1 MDPETRWRH
10 QMETFPRYWPFVRGI
25 HRSLVNSPHK
35 GQWRGAL
42 MFSLIYARIKGW
54 VNNREAGDLWR
65 HCAHYDVNVTEVSD
79 IMQMG
84 QFTYSLQVKCRY
96 VHTSLLTVCRWM
108 PRWQQVNVSSGSL
121 YITDKT
127 LQWRHDGRDGVSN
140 HLAQDRLL
148 IHLFRRRS
156 KETSKLRVTSL
167 CEGNSPVTR
176 VVKRVSIDEWHEN
189 IYELVKKLRKIYAA
203 FT

>member
-1 MDPETRWRH
+1 MDPETWWRH
-10 QMETFPRYWPFVRGI
+10 EMENISTLLALCARNSPVTGEFPSQRPATRSFDAFFDLRLNKRLSKHSWGLWFETPS
-25 HRSLVNSPHK
+25 RSL
-35 GQWRGAL
+35 WRQCNGSVRHYADGAVYIFSVD
-42 MFSLIYARIKGW
+42 MFI
-54 VNNREAGDLWR
+54 
-65 HCAHYDVNVTEVSD
+65 
-79 IMQMG
+79 
-84 QFTYSLQVKCRY
+84 QVCLVFVVGCPVDNKSTLVL
-96 VHTSLLTVCRWM
+96 VH
-108 PRWQQVNVSSGSL
+108 

-127 LQWRHDGRDGVSN
+127 LQWRHDGCDCVSN

-167 CEGNSPVTR
+167 CEGNSPVNR
-176 VVKRVSIDEWHEN
+176 VVKKVSIDEWHEN